1 MKKLQFFFYSLLLF
15 LFIIVEIYIL
25 KNFSTDKDRMF
36 LIVTGL
42 GLLVVVLWSYIHFRK
57 KNIYFLR
64 SFLMSM
70 KADVISVY
78 GILLVIYFIVHM
90 TWIPE
95 DIKNYI
101 KSTDPG
107 EHNWLEIFFHLEFLL
122 LPFLIVAIFY
132 QEKDKKVDRIKRK
145 VLITGVSLLPGFE
158 FNKPNRKSLTERE
171 LGSLKTIKEEDN
183 WVTWN
188 PIKQAL
194 DNYPNIETVILVG
207 SKQTKQQH
215 DLIKADPDSK
225 NLGLKNLI
233 LNHTPTGRK
242 TASVK
247 TVLPKILSDV
257 NRIETVYNAIS
268 FDVLE
273 SGLFKSKEYED
284 EDILF
289 ASTGGTAIV
298 SSAMTMH
305 GVKGLRGI
313 VYTRQ
318 DDRKLEEFNLSLFN
332 FRELVNELIE
342 KI

>member
-1 MKKLQFFFYSLLLF
+1 MKKLQFFIYSILLF
-15 LFIIVEIYIL
+15 ILIILEIYLL
-25 KNFSTDKDRMF
+25 KNFSADKEMMTKVV
-36 LIVTGL
+36 IGL
-42 GLLVVVLWSYIHFRK
+42 GVLIALLWAIIYFQK

-101 KSTDPG
+101 KSTNPSD
-107 EHNWLEIFFHLEFLL
+107 HNWLEIFFHLEFLL
-122 LPFLIVAIFY
+122 LPFLIVAILY
-132 QEKDKKVDRIKRK
+132 QEKEKKVDAKNRK
-145 VLITGVSLLPGFE
+145 VLITGVSLLPGFD
-158 FNKPNRKSLTERE
+158 FKDPTRKSLKEKE
-171 LGSLKTIKEEDN
+171 LDCLKTIQKTDN
-183 WVTWN
+183 WITWN

-194 DNYPNIETVILVG
+194 NAYPNIETVILVG
-207 SKQTKQQH
+207 SEQTKQQH
-215 DLIKADPDSK
+215 DFIKAHPEFK
-225 NLGLKNLI
+225 NLRLKNLI
-233 LNHTPTGRK
+233 LNHTPIGSK
-242 TASVK
+242 TPSIK
-247 TVLPKILSDV
+247 TVIPKILSDV
-257 NRIETVYNAIS
+257 NRIETVYNAINH
-268 FDVLE
+268 DVLE
-273 SGLFKSKEYED
+273 SGFFKTKAYED
-284 EDILF
+284 KDILF

-318 DDRKLEEFNLSLFN
+318 DNRKLEEFNLSLFN

>member
-1 MKKLQFFFYSLLLF
+1 MKKLQFFIYSILLF
-15 LFIIVEIYIL
+15 LFIIIEIYLL
-25 KNFSTDKDRMF
+25 KNYSADKEMMTKVVLGLGF
-36 LIVTGL
+36 LIA
-42 GLLVVVLWSYIHFRK
+42 VLWAIIYFQK

-101 KSTDPG
+101 KSTNPSD
-107 EHNWLEIFFHLEFLL
+107 HNWLEIFFHLAFLL
-122 LPFLIVAIFY
+122 LPFLMVAIFY
-132 QEKDKKVDRIKRK
+132 QEKEKKVDANTRK
-145 VLITGVSLLPGFE
+145 VLITGVSLLPGFD
-158 FNKPNRKSLTERE
+158 FKDPTRKLLTERE
-171 LGSLKTIKEEDN
+171 QAALKTIQEDNN

-194 DNYPNIETVILVG
+194 NSYPNIETVILVG
-207 SKQTKQQH
+207 SEQTKQQH
-215 DLIKADPDSK
+215 DLIKAHPDFK
-225 NLGLKNLI
+225 NFRLKNLI
-233 LNHTPTGRK
+233 LNHIPTERK
-242 TASVK
+242 TPPVK
-247 TVLPKILSDV
+247 TVIPEILSDV
-257 NRIETVYNAIS
+257 NRIETVYNTIS
-268 FDVLE
+268 HDILE
-273 SGLFKSKEYED
+273 SGLFKNKAYED
-284 EDILF
+284 QDILF

-318 DDRKLEEFNLSLFN
+318 DNRKLEEFNLSLFN